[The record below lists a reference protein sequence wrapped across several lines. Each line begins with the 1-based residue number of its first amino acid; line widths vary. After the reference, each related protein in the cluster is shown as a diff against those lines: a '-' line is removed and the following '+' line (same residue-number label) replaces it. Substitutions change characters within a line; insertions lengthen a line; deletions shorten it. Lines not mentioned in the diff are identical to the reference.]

1 MGVQMDPV
9 SILLLECFYACVCL
23 REKGRGNRCLHV
35 QECVCLFNTL
45 VAGKAG
51 SNQLYPVKASGMG
64 GQGEK
69 RDKSHR
75 YSRKKKCIITL
86 SQSLVMPVGQS

>member
-1 MGVQMDPV
+1 MRVCV
-9 SILLLECFYACVCL
+9 SERETERKSLPTCARVRVCV
-23 REKGRGNRCLHV
+23 
-35 QECVCLFNTL
+35 CVCLFNTL

-69 RDKSHR
+69 KDKSHR